1 MNNLYREAFIFDR
14 LWKYE
19 EIYIFNDGKMKLHFI
34 DILDVCQFIHTLIQ
48 LQSSNFI
55 YRIAH
60 EVVSVKEWI
69 EKCEKIVGQKA
80 RLDNVD
86 YHLLQLNSKSFLPFR
101 DYEYILDTTCQDKI
115 YQCLVFLEEGL
126 QKGYDFYLKYDGITE
141 EKNKYMFLKD
151 KHLKSECLIQ

>member
-69 EKCEKIVGQKA
+69 ENAK
-80 RLDNVD
+80 R
-86 YHLLQLNSKSFLPFR
+86 
-101 DYEYILDTTCQDKI
+101 
-115 YQCLVFLEEGL
+115 
-126 QKGYDFYLKYDGITE
+126 
-141 EKNKYMFLKD
+141 
-151 KHLKSECLIQ
+151 